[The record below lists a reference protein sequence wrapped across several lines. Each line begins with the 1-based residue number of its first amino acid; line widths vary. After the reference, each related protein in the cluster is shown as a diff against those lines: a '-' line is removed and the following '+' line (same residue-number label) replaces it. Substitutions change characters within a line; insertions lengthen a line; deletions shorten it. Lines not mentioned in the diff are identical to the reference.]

1 MQIKYRIYEILKDVL
16 EYKEWEMEK
25 EVDWFRR
32 IHEYDTK
39 EEALNNIQK
48 WGWEY
53 IIKEVYCV
61 KYKNSLNL

>member
-1 MQIKYRIYEILKDVL
+1 
-16 EYKEWEMEK
+16 MEK